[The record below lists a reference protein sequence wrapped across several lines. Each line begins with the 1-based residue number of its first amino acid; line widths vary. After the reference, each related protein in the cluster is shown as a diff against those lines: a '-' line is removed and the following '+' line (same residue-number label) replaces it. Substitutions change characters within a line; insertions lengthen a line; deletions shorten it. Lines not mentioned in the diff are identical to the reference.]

1 MLLKGNRIHLTNDNT
16 LGRNSRSCGLYCML
30 LNFHVLLIVCSR
42 LSCTS
47 SVNEAWSC
55 LLMILLQVR
64 ITEWIYQQL
73 CQCTAPIHSVV
84 PSLIEAFVTSIIVP
98 AARGDCTN
106 EPIPE
111 EHLLGVFEDPFSL
124 RASGTNQIEDVKN
137 STFTTHI
144 LLVYYLLLYE
154 DTLLS
159 NMSSISEY
167 SDAFHL
173 TLE

>member
-1 MLLKGNRIHLTNDNT
+1 MIL
-16 LGRNSRSCGLYCML
+16 
-30 LNFHVLLIVCSR
+30 
-42 LSCTS
+42 
-47 SVNEAWSC
+47 
-55 LLMILLQVR
+55 ILLQVR

-73 CQCTAPIHSVV
+73 CQCTAPIHSVI

-111 EHLLGVFEDPFSL
+111 EQLLVVFEDPFSL
-124 RASGTNQIEDVKN
+124 RASGAGQVDDVKN
-137 STFTTHI
+137 STFMTHI

-159 NMSSISEY
+159 NMASVGKYFE
-167 SDAFHL
+167 AFL
-173 TLE
+173 FYFMTFGGLKCIY